1 MGDTGEENQREEGLG
16 WGGRREYATSMM
28 ILHDPTRDDK
38 DAFQISS
45 ATVNELY
52 QYWAWGCITYISTIG
67 RGVGSFSSSSSLVR
81 RKKWR
86 LSFFG
91 RVFFFIFFFYII
103 DIALEFLF
111 LLALFFLKGSWLDDG
126 QGVRVTSPAGAYR
139 VIVMM
144 DDGKGSLGWIGLGWV
159 GLGHVEMRYLDVYG

>member
-1 MGDTGEENQREEGLG
+1 MGLYNIHFYDWTWR
-16 WGGRREYATSMM
+16 WFVFIIIITCTAKKMA
-28 ILHDPTRDDK
+28 
-38 DAFQISS
+38 AF
-45 ATVNELY
+45 
-52 QYWAWGCITYISTIG
+52 
-67 RGVGSFSSSSSLVR
+67 
-81 RKKWR
+81 
-86 LSFFG
+86 FFWPG
-91 RVFFFIFFFYII
+91 FFFIFFFYII